1 MKKKNILIVGGTGFI
16 GKHLAGKCL
25 SLNWNVTSIST
36 SKPKKKNK
44 LKKVKYIV
52 CDISKKKKLSSKI
65 KNNFNYVVNLGGY
78 VDHRKKIKTYRSH
91 YLGVKNLS
99 NLFLGKN
106 LSSFIQMGSSLEYG
120 NLHSPQKEHIK
131 TNVNKMK
138 SVYAKSKLMAT
149 NYLIKLNR
157 KYNFPC
163 TILRLYLAFG
173 PKQDRNR
180 LIPITINSC
189 LKKLNFDC
197 SEGKQFRD
205 FIYIDDVVDL
215 IICVL
220 KNRNSR
226 GEIINVGSGKK
237 QKIKTVIKKIIS
249 LSKGGKPNF
258 GKIKLRQD
266 EALKI
271 FPSILKAK
279 KLFNWEPRYNF
290 YTGLK
295 KTISYYKKN
304 E

>member
-1 MKKKNILIVGGTGFI
+1 MKKSILIVGGTGFI
-16 GKHLAGKCL
+16 GKHLVTKCL

-52 CDISKKKKLSSKI
+52 CDISKKKQLYSKI

-106 LSSFIQMGSSLEYG
+106 LSLFIQMGSSLEYG
-120 NLHSPQKEHIK
+120 NLHSPHKEHMK
-131 TNVNKMK
+131 TNLYKMK

-163 TILRLYLAFG
+163 AVLRLYLAFG
-173 PKQDRNR
+173 PKQDHNR

-205 FIYIDDVVDL
+205 FIYIDDLIDL

-237 QKIKTVIKKIIS
+237 QKIKSVIKKIIY

-258 GKIKLRQD
+258 GKIELRQD

-271 FPSILKAK
+271 FPSISKAK